1 MNAWKDSKKKGLRRF
16 TKWFELGLGRKLDGL
31 KDFSEGEMFGMR
43 EERNLLR
50 EREKYKLWIAS
61 HP

>member
-1 MNAWKDSKKKGLRRF
+1 MNAWKDSEKKGLRRF
-16 TKWFELGLGRKLDGL
+16 TKWFELGLGWKLDGL
-31 KDFSEGEMFGMR
+31 KDFSEGEVFGMR

-50 EREKYKLWIAS
+50 EREKYELWIAS